1 MIKGRGLASPSGCCA
16 VSGQECPNADLGWLQ
31 EVGLVDGGWR
41 RRCQT
46 HVNSHRV
53 TKKPQT
59 KQRLRWS
66 VFIQTS
72 GPVGKNVQSIQA
84 G

>member
-1 MIKGRGLASPSGCCA
+1 MLYAGEIRDN
-16 VSGQECPNADLGWLQ
+16 GQGFSKPFWLLCSEWTGVPNADLGWLQ

-53 TKKPQT
+53 TKKP
-59 KQRLRWS
+59 
-66 VFIQTS
+66 
-72 GPVGKNVQSIQA
+72 
-84 G
+84 